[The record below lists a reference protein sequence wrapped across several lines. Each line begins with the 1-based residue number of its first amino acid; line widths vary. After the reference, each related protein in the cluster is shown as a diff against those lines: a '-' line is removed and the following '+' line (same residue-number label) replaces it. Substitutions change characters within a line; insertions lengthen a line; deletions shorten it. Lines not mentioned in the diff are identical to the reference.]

1 VTFLTRRRRALTVL
15 AASALVAS
23 VPLAGP
29 AASADKADRRDRP
42 DRAERAVADATKS
55 VKLKALLKHADRLQ
69 AIADANGDNRASGL
83 PGYDA
88 SADYV
93 ADRLRRAG
101 YRVTVQPFD
110 FPYFEEFGSS
120 FSKEV
125 PQPRTDYVDGE
136 QYDLMDYSG
145 AGDVTAGVV
154 GVDLALTPPRASSSG
169 CETSDFLDATG
180 ASTVTGKIAL
190 VQRGTC
196 SFGQKVANAE
206 AAGAIGAVV
215 MNQGNGDPVANA
227 DRYELFAGTL
237 GGPVGIPAVSVSY
250 FLGEELANTAG
261 LELRIAADTISTI
274 RSTSN
279 VLADSRRGRTDNVVM
294 AGAHLD
300 SEPDTAGI
308 NDNGSGSI
316 ALLEL
321 ALQMKSKRTPNALRF
336 AWWGAE
342 EAGLQG
348 SNFYVNNLTPAQRAD
363 IALYLNF
370 DMVASPNYTFGVYDG
385 DDSAQEGSGPGPAG
399 SAAIED
405 VFEDFFADRG
415 EATKAS
421 DFTGRSDYGPFIA
434 VGIPAGGLFT
444 GAETIK
450 TPADVALWGGLA
462 GEQMDVCYH
471 DPCDSLTP
479 EQDNAPAGVHDALE
493 ATGYDLYGNLNTY
506 AFDVN
511 ADAIATA
518 VVTLAYD
525 TSAVNGDAGATTFAS
540 AKAAGAGGRDV
551 HGHARR

>member
-1 VTFLTRRRRALTVL
+1 MNSLSRRRAALTVL
-15 AASALVAS
+15 AASSLVAS
-23 VPLAGP
+23 VAVATP
-29 AASADKADRRDRP
+29 AAASPEGDI
-42 DRAERAVADATKS
+42 AT
-55 VKLKALLKHADRLQ
+55 VTRTVTLKGLLKHSDRFQ
-69 AIADANGDNRASGL
+69 AIADANGDNRGSGL

-88 SADYV
+88 SAAYV
-93 ADRLRRAG
+93 ASKMRGAG
-101 YRVTVQPFD
+101 YDVTVQPFD
-110 FPYFEEFGSS
+110 FPYFEEFGST
-120 FSKEV
+120 FQQTA
-125 PQPRTDYVDGE
+125 PTATTYVDGE
-136 QYDLMDYSG
+136 DYDLMDYSG
-145 AGDVTAGVV
+145 AGDVTAPVV
-154 GVDLALTPPRASSSG
+154 GVDLNLTPPRASTSG
-169 CETSDFLDATG
+169 CEPADFQDAAG

-196 SFGQKVANAE
+196 TFGQKVANAE

-215 MNQGNGDPVANA
+215 MNQGNGDPVVNT

-250 FLGEELANTAG
+250 FTGEEFANTAG
-261 LELRIAADTISTI
+261 LELRIQADTTSEI

-279 VLADSRRGRTDNVVM
+279 VFAQSKRGRTDNVVM

-300 SEPDTAGI
+300 SEPDTTGI
-308 NDNGSGSI
+308 NDNGSGSA
-316 ALLEL
+316 ALLEI
-321 ALQMKSKRTPNALRF
+321 AIKMSKLRTPNAVRF

-348 SNFYVNNLTPAQRAD
+348 SNFYINTLPVVQRAD
-363 IALYLNF
+363 IAMYLNF
-370 DMVASPNYTFGVYDG
+370 DMIASPNYTFGVYDG

-405 VFEDFFADRG
+405 VFEAFFADRD
-415 EATKAS
+415 EPTKAS

-450 TPADVALWGGLA
+450 TAADVTLWGGLA

-479 EQDNAPAGVHDALE
+479 EQDNAPAGVHDALA

-511 ADAIATA
+511 ADAVATA
-518 VVTLAYD
+518 IVTFAHD
-525 TSAVNGDAGATTFAS
+525 TSTVNGDAGTAGAQAS
-540 AKAAGAGGRDV
+540 ATAAGKGNNDIRGN
-551 HGHARR
+551 ARR